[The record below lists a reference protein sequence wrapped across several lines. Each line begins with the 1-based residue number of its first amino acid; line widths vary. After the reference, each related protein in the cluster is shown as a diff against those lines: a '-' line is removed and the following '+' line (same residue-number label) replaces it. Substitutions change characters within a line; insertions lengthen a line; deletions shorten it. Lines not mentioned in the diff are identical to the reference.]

1 MELQQEQDLYKVK
14 MELQQE
20 QDLYKL
26 GESKEQGKRGKIVL
40 GEEEKSRKEESH

>member
-1 MELQQEQDLYKVK
+1 MLGESKEQDLYKLK

-26 GESKEQGKRGKIVL
+26 GESKEQGGKIVL
-40 GEEEKSRKEESH
+40 GKEEKSKKEESH